1 MCYHSE
7 SPSDCGRIS
16 PVPIKLF
23 CWMLVLYEWRSM
35 EKTQNMNDV
44 QQRTGQEM
52 HREVRATLT
61 SISELSLSVRRW
73 KT

>member
-1 MCYHSE
+1 
-7 SPSDCGRIS
+7 
-16 PVPIKLF
+16 
-23 CWMLVLYEWRSM
+23 M

-52 HREVRATLT
+52 HKEVRATLT